1 MCRLAAY
8 LGPEIPLDSFLLAP
22 PHSLVEQAWNPQE
35 LVYAKLNADGFGVG
49 WYADD
54 DAPAVYTSTTPIWS
68 DTNLPH
74 LARSLNK
81 GLWLANVRSATQGM
95 TVNQANTQPFYD
107 DNLLFLHNGFMRDFQ
122 VTLRPVLH
130 EFLASEIQSGI
141 AGNTDSEY
149 LFAIIRQ
156 LLNSDSEISIDDA
169 IVETFRLVEE
179 WLDDIPALL
188 NVVMSDGQYIYAAR
202 HAINEA
208 CPSLYYTTEDDN
220 FPNGQLIASERLND
234 SDSWQEVQKHH
245 ILILDAQD
253 SPELIAL

>member
-22 PHSLVEQAWNPQE
+22 SHSLVEQAWNPQE

-54 DAPAVYTSTTPIWS
+54 DAPAVYTSTMPVWS

-95 TVNQANTQPFYD
+95 TVSQANTQPFYED
-107 DNLLFLHNGFMRDFQ
+107 DLLFLHNGFMRDFQ

-130 EFLASEIQSGI
+130 EFLTNEIQSGI
-141 AGNTDSEY
+141 TGNTDSEY
-149 LFAIIRQ
+149 LLPLFDNYLTVIRRF
-156 LLNSDSEISIDDA
+156 LLM
-169 IVETFRLVEE
+169 R
-179 WLDDIPALL
+179 
-188 NVVMSDGQYIYAAR
+188 
-202 HAINEA
+202 
-208 CPSLYYTTEDDN
+208 PSLKLSSLLKTGWMT
-220 FPNGQLIASERLND
+220 FLPCSMLL
-234 SDSWQEVQKHH
+234 
-245 ILILDAQD
+245 
-253 SPELIAL
+253 